1 MGDGDEG
8 PRFPRT
14 FAPLRERER
23 ERETQEKR
31 REGKRGSEEAWFGWV
46 WLGLI
51 RVVVGL
57 GVVRVDSWY
66 GCAVVGGV
74 SVCEGEGVRA
84 RVCGCVQVSR
94 GGFVGAVCAA

>member
-1 MGDGDEG
+1 MAA
-8 PRFPRT
+8 
-14 FAPLRERER
+14 FAGHPSTIERER
-23 ERETQEKR
+23 R
-31 REGKRGSEEAWFGWV
+31 RDGRGSERGRGGEGGGEV
-46 WLGLI
+46 SLGLVGLI
-51 RVVVGL
+51 GAVVGL

-84 RVCGCVQVSR
+84 RVRGCVQVSR

>member
-1 MGDGDEG
+1 MIG
-8 PRFPRT
+8 
-14 FAPLRERER
+14 A
-23 ERETQEKR
+23 
-31 REGKRGSEEAWFGWV
+31 
-46 WLGLI
+46 
-51 RVVVGL
+51 VVGL

-84 RVCGCVQVSR
+84 RVRGCVQVSR